1 MNFGSKCF
9 FCALLVAGLA
19 WFGTAR
25 TLGADPPAAKTRVA
39 KPAPAF
45 NLKDING
52 KDVKLSDFAG
62 KALIVFFWAT
72 WDKPSQNQIPDL
84 MELQRQYEKQGFS
97 VIGISLDSKG
107 PDVVKTYVETNHLN
121 FPVLMATSDVVQGF
135 GGLEAIPTLFVVEP
149 RHNIISRHVGVTDKS
164 VIENELNAIFA
175 QVPSTSK

>member
-62 KALIVFFWAT
+62 KALVVFFWAT

-149 RHNIISRHVGVTDKS
+149 RHNVISRHVGVTDKS
-164 VIENELNAIFA
+164 VIENELKAVFT